1 MKNLIVIL
9 ILISIPAISAGI
21 VDKRKENFQENK
33 ENMKNIYQAIKANDL
48 DQIIESSNKIELFAS
63 EMADYFPVNSSSR
76 GASDDIWTNFDGF
89 KKKAQANETTA
100 KLLKNAAQQN
110 KTDELNEL
118 FNELSMTCKSCHRS
132 FKN

>member
-9 ILISIPAISAGI
+9 ILISIPAIGAGI
-21 VDKRKENFQENK
+21 VDKRKENFQTNK
-33 ENMKNIYQAIKANDL
+33 ESMKNIYQAIKVNDL
-48 DQIIESSNKIELFAS
+48 QKIIESSNKIELFAS
-63 EMADYFPVNSSSR
+63 EMVDYFPVDSSSR

-89 KKKAQANETTA
+89 KERAQENETAA

-110 KTDELNEL
+110 KIDELNEL